1 MLPLRLY
8 MENFGSFREPATVDF
23 ADVEYFALVGPTGAG
38 KSTVID
44 AICFALYGTVP
55 RWGKENVISLALAP
69 SATSGKVALVFEAA
83 GRRYGVVRVLA
94 RNAKGVVGT
103 KEARLDELD
112 RAVPPDADLIELL
125 AATVRPLAKGEAV
138 TTEVQRLT
146 GLEYKYF
153 TQCVVLPQGQFAEF
167 LHSQPRERQD
177 LLVQLLDA
185 GVYERIRQRAV
196 REEETAKQAAA
207 FARDQ
212 LAKLVDADEAAEQ
225 AASKRLAALRA
236 LVGHVRSAI
245 ATLRTH
251 DDAVLQIRAE
261 RDSAQ
266 RQLATLGA
274 LAMPDEVPTLAE
286 AARAA
291 IEKATRLADVSH
303 RCDQEE
309 RKADDALTQL
319 GDKTTLAQALA
330 AHDSR
335 DKLAADLAKA
345 EPKAGA
351 AAAEIEQLAKDVNQA
366 QDELMRAETR
376 RDQARDTHAAI
387 DLATHLTLG
396 APCPVCLR
404 PVAELPHHPAAA
416 DLDQAEHDVTR
427 RKTDLDRARTL
438 RHKAEIKAAQLQQK
452 CTEIKNQLADL
463 ATQIE
468 AHPHRGELE
477 QQIAAIETAEQ
488 HVTQARRAAR
498 AARKNREQADRQV
511 QELHHKTE
519 QAWHDLD
526 AARDTVV
533 SLAAP
538 PVAREDLHRAWTML
552 LAWREQA
559 ADRQRT
565 AITTLAQRL
574 TEAERVRHSERA
586 ALITRLEHDGVA
598 IDADATP
605 DKINETV
612 AAATAHAEA
621 HLTQVRNDRQRAR
634 ELDEQAR
641 THEQQARVAHEL
653 TLLLRANNFE
663 KWLCGEALELLVAAA
678 SKTLHDLS
686 DGQYEL
692 VVGAKSEIEVIDYA
706 EAAMR
711 RSVRTLS
718 GGETFQAALALALAL
733 SDQVAGLAAAAA
745 RSLDS
750 IFLDEGFG
758 TLDPVTLDTVAT
770 TLERLAVGGDR
781 MVGIVTHV
789 PALADRVPVRFDVT
803 RDGAGSHIAKVTT

>member
-1 MLPLRLY
+1 MLPLRLH
-8 MENFGSFREPATVDF
+8 MENFGSFREPVTVDF
-23 ADVEYFALVGPTGAG
+23 ADVDYFVLVGPTGAG

-55 RWGKENVISLALAP
+55 RWGKENVVSLALAP
-69 SATSGKVALVFEAA
+69 SATSGKVALVFESA
-83 GRRYGVVRVLA
+83 GRRYAVVRVLV

-125 AATVRPLAKGEAV
+125 EATVRPLAEGEAV
-138 TTEVQRLT
+138 TAEVQGLT

-153 TQCVVLPQGQFAEF
+153 TQCVVLPQGRFAEF
-167 LHSQPRERQD
+167 LHAQPRERQD

-185 GVYERIRQRAV
+185 GVYERIRQHAV
-196 REEETAKQAAA
+196 REEEIAKQTAA
-207 FARDQ
+207 FARAQ
-212 LAKLVDADEAAEQ
+212 LAKLTDADEPAEQ
-225 AASKRLAALRA
+225 AASKRLATLRTLA
-236 LVGHVRSAI
+236 GHVRTSI
-245 ATLRTH
+245 ETLRTH
-251 DDAVLQIRAE
+251 DEAVLQVREE

-286 AARAA
+286 AARTA
-291 IEKATRLADVSH
+291 IEKAARLAEESH

-309 RKADDALTQL
+309 RKADDELTQL
-319 GDKTTLAQALA
+319 GDKTALAQALA
-330 AHDSR
+330 AHESR

-345 EPKAGA
+345 DPKARA
-351 AAAEIEQLAKDVNQA
+351 AAAEIEQLAKDANQA
-366 QDELMRAETR
+366 QLDLARAETR
-376 RDQARDTHAAI
+376 RDQARDAHAAI
-387 DLATHLTLG
+387 DLATRLALG
-396 APCPVCLR
+396 EPCPVCLR
-404 PVAELPHHPAAA
+404 PVAALPHHPEAAA
-416 DLDQAEHDVTR
+416 LDEAEHDVTG

-438 RHKAEIKAAQLQQK
+438 RQKAEIKAAQLQQK
-452 CTEIKNQLADL
+452 CTEIKSQLAGL
-463 ATQIE
+463 AVQIE
-468 AHPHRGELE
+468 AHPHRAELE
-477 QQIAAIETAEQ
+477 QQIAAIETAGQ
-488 HVTQARRAAR
+488 RATQARRAAR
-498 AARKNREQADRQV
+498 AARKTREQTDRQV
-511 QELHHKTE
+511 QELRHKTE

-526 AARDTVV
+526 AARDAVV
-533 SLAAP
+533 SLGAP
-538 PVAREDLHRAWTML
+538 PIAREDLHSAWTAL

-574 TEAERVRHSERA
+574 TGAEQVRDSERA
-586 ALITRLEHDGVA
+586 ALITRLERDSVA

-612 AAATAHAEA
+612 TAVTAHAEA
-621 HLTQVRNDRQRAR
+621 HLTQVRNNRKRAR

-641 THEQQARVAHEL
+641 AHEQQARVAHEL

-663 KWLCGEALELLVAAA
+663 KWLCGEALELLVTAA

-692 VVGAKSEIEVIDYA
+692 VLSAKSEIEVIDYA

-733 SDQVAGLAAAAA
+733 SDQVAGLAATAA

-770 TLERLAVGGDR
+770 TLERLAVGGNR

-803 RDGAGSHIAKVTT
+803 RDGSGSHIAKATT

>member
-23 ADVEYFALVGPTGAG
+23 ADVEYFALLGPTGAG

-55 RWGKENVISLALAP
+55 RWGKENVVSLALAP
-69 SATSGKVALVFEAA
+69 SATYGKVALVFEAA
-83 GRRYGVVRVLA
+83 GRRYAAVRVLA

-103 KEARLDELD
+103 KEARLDEVD
-112 RAVPPDADLIELL
+112 RAVPPDADLIDLL
-125 AATVRPLAKGEAV
+125 EATVRPLAEGEAV

-146 GLEYKYF
+146 GLEYRYF
-153 TQCVVLPQGQFAEF
+153 IQCVVLPQGQFAEF

-225 AASKRLAALRA
+225 AASNRLGALRTLA
-236 LVGHVRSAI
+236 GYVRTSI
-245 ATLRTH
+245 ETLREH
-251 DDAVLQIRAE
+251 DDAARQIRAE

-266 RQLATLGA
+266 RQLAALSA

-286 AARAA
+286 AVRTAS
-291 IEKATRLADVSH
+291 EKAARLAEESH

-309 RKADDALTQL
+309 RKADDELTQL
-319 GDKTTLAQALA
+319 GDKAALAQARA
-330 AHDSR
+330 AHDSS

-345 EPKAGA
+345 DPKARA
-351 AAAEIEQLAKDVNQA
+351 AAAEIEQLATNAEQA
-366 QDELMRAETR
+366 QLDLARAENR
-376 RDQARDTHAAI
+376 RDQARDAHTAI
-387 DLATHLTLG
+387 DLATRLALG
-396 APCPVCLR
+396 EPCPVCLR
-404 PVAELPHHPAAA
+404 PVAELPHHPAPAA
-416 DLDQAEHDVTR
+416 LDEAEHDLTG

-452 CTEIKNQLADL
+452 CTEIKSQLAHL
-463 ATQIE
+463 AMQIQ
-468 AHPHRGELE
+468 AHPHRAELE
-477 QQIAAIETAEQ
+477 QQIVAIETAEQ
-488 HVTQARRAAR
+488 RVTQARRAAR
-498 AARKNREQADRQV
+498 AARKNREQADHQV
-511 QELHHKTE
+511 LELRHKTE

-526 AARDTVV
+526 AARDAVV
-533 SLAAP
+533 SLGAP
-538 PVAREDLHRAWTML
+538 PIAREDLHHAWTTL
-552 LAWREQA
+552 LAWRAQA

-565 AITTLAQRL
+565 AITTLAERL
-574 TEAERVRHSERA
+574 TAAERVRDSERA
-586 ALITRLEHDGVA
+586 ALITRLERDGVA
-598 IDADATP
+598 IAADASP

-612 AAATAHAEA
+612 IAAAAHAEA
-621 HLTQVRNDRQRAR
+621 HLNQVRNNRERAR

-663 KWLCGEALELLVAAA
+663 KWLCGEALELLVTAA
-678 SKTLHDLS
+678 SKTLRDLS

-692 VVGAKSEIEVIDYA
+692 ALSAKSEIEVIDYA

-733 SDQVAGLAAAAA
+733 SDQVAGLAATAA

-750 IFLDEGFG
+750 VFLDEGFG
-758 TLDPVTLDTVAT
+758 TLDPVTLDTVAS
-770 TLERLAVGGDR
+770 TLEHLAVGGDR

-803 RDGAGSHIAKVTT
+803 RDGSGSHIVKVTT